1 MSKIITVDLSEGRS
15 GRASIPLDQGGI
27 TAGGWPCAF

>member
-1 MSKIITVDLSEGRS
+1 MSKIITVDLSEGQ